1 DAPGLAS
8 DAAIIAEG
16 KSSVLEGDS
25 GVSPLTLSFVAPVS
39 GLIKYTTF
47 DISAVARSDYM
58 PVSGELSAIAG
69 NQYAIQVEVLG
80 DTRIEATEHFGV
92 RLTDASDRLIGELIG
107 EIVNDD
113 FPEFGVS
120 NPVAVERNTGIT
132 PLVFTISIDRKS
144 T

>member
-1 DAPGLAS
+1 MCNFLSHTCRHIAIFPLDFLLISCGASDAPGLAS

-58 PVSGELSAIAG
+58 PVSGDLSAIAG
-69 NQYAIQVEVLG
+69 NQYAIQVEGL
-80 DTRIEATEHFGV
+80 
-92 RLTDASDRLIGELIG
+92 
-107 EIVNDD
+107 
-113 FPEFGVS
+113 
-120 NPVAVERNTGIT
+120 
-132 PLVFTISIDRKS
+132 
-144 T
+144 